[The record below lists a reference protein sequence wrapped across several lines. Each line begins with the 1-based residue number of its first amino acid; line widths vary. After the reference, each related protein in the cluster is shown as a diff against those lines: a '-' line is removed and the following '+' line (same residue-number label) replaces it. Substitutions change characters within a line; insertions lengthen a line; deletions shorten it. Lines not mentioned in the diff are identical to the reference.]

1 LAYLAAKTLDEAL
14 AAVSDPEVSVIAGGT
29 DWYPA
34 RGDRPLPGNILDI
47 SRLSDL
53 RGIEKTTTGW
63 RIGATTRWSDLY
75 KLELPAAFDGLI
87 LCAREVG
94 SIQIQNAATI
104 LGNLCNA
111 SPAADGVPPLLALNA
126 QIEIRGKGSHRV
138 VALSDFIKGVRQTD
152 LQPGELATAILIPD
166 PNPNTRSSFLK
177 LGARKYLVI
186 SIAMVAANLR
196 LSDGKIAEVA
206 IAVGACSLVAQR
218 LSALEKDLIGLS
230 PENVTADIIT
240 ATHLAPLTPI
250 EDVRGTP
257 EYRLASVKT
266 LIERVL
272 RAAT

>member
-53 RGIEKTTTGW
+53 RGIEKNTTGW